1 VHSHS
6 WPHSSR
12 RRNTFPAVDFVHCQ
26 VSWHVGESLAYC
38 VQCTRLPTTCCLMHQ
53 CDSLSLFHYLLC
65 VLLFLLIINI
75 IIVGSFLFVVFTI
88 QLSYC
93 LTVSLQWV
101 TSSVGIVILH
111 YGIVLCEVLFCFIVK
126 HIFVVLHCGIAA
138 WEVNYPISMTCSK
151 SCCVFIAFI
160 VVVAVVIL
168 H

>member
-1 VHSHS
+1 
-6 WPHSSR
+6 
-12 RRNTFPAVDFVHCQ
+12 
-26 VSWHVGESLAYC
+26 
-38 VQCTRLPTTCCLMHQ
+38 MHQ

-111 YGIVLCEVLFCFIVK
+111 YGIVLCEVLFYFIVK

-138 WEVNYPISMTCSK
+138 
-151 SCCVFIAFI
+151 
-160 VVVAVVIL
+160 
-168 H
+168 

>member
-1 VHSHS
+1 
-6 WPHSSR
+6 
-12 RRNTFPAVDFVHCQ
+12 
-26 VSWHVGESLAYC
+26 
-38 VQCTRLPTTCCLMHQ
+38 MHQ

-138 WEVNYPISMTCSK
+138 
-151 SCCVFIAFI
+151 
-160 VVVAVVIL
+160 
-168 H
+168 